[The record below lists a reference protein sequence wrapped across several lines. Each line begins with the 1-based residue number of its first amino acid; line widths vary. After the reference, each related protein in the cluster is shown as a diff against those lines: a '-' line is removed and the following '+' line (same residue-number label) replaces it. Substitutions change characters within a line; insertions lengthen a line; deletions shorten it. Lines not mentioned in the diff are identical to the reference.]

1 MVGNKRPP
9 PSSSLELKQEVN
21 VKARVPVMA
30 GVKAGE
36 CVGSV
41 TRAFKEKVEQDTE
54 EELQAFRSFK
64 RKLLEDKANK
74 IEAEFEEALKEVT
87 EGNRGFMNAIRHQ
100 EKLLTEETEMKE
112 REKQEQY

>member
-64 RKLLEDKANK
+64 RKLLEDKAKK
-74 IEAEFEEALKEVT
+74 IEAEFEKALKEVD
-87 EGNRGFMNAIRHQ
+87 EDHKGLMYAIRHQ
-100 EKLLTEETEMKE
+100 EKLLAEETAKKE
-112 REKQEQY
+112 RDKHE